1 MAAFKYKLQ
10 IVQGETLAKTFNW
23 KAGSP
28 TPTPVD
34 LTGCTARM
42 QIRAKVGAVAP
53 LLELT
58 TENGRIALGGVAGTV
73 QLNLTATETSAIN
86 WVSGVYDLEI
96 VYLDGRVRRLISGS
110 VVVSPGVTR

>member
-23 KAGSP
+23 KAGKP
-28 TPTPVD
+28 VALPVD

-42 QIRAKVGAVAP
+42 QIRSKVGAVAH

-58 TENGRIALGGVAGTV
+58 TENGRIVLGGAAGTV
-73 QLNLTATETSAIN
+73 QLNLTAAETSAIN

-96 VYLDGRVRRLISGS
+96 VYLDGRVRRLISGA
-110 VVVSPGVTR
+110 VVVSPEVTR